1 MIFVLDVE
9 ATCWDKDCAEDTE
22 IFSRQESEIIEFG
35 MVLVEKQNSK
45 IIDKFNSFIKPQ
57 RRPILSNFCKNLT
70 SISQSDVDNAK
81 TYIEVCKELKQFL
94 DKYPNVKEWS
104 SWGNYD
110 NNIITEN
117 CLYWN
122 IENPFK
128 DFMHINLKDKLKEKY
143 PDYAKKHKRL
153 GCEKTLRKCFR
164 LEFDGTQHRGID
176 DAINISK
183 MVQFLF

>member
-9 ATCWDKDCAEDTE
+9 STCWDKNCAEDTQ

-35 MVLVEKQNSK
+35 LVLVEKQSPK
-45 IIDKFNSFIKPQ
+45 IIDKFNAFIKPQ
-57 RRPILSNFCKNLT
+57 RHPILSNFCKNLT
-70 SISQSDVDNAK
+70 SIHQTDVDNAS
-81 TYIEVCKELKQFL
+81 TYVEVCQQLKQFL
-94 DKYPNVKEWS
+94 DKYSNVKQWS
-104 SWGNYD
+104 SWGDYD
-110 NNIITEN
+110 KNIINEN

-122 IENPFK
+122 INNPFIG
-128 DFMHINLKDKLKEKY
+128 FEHINLKNKLKEKY

-153 GCEKTLRKCFR
+153 ACEKTLRKYFK